1 MSSQNHTSPQSAG
14 KILCISHV
22 FPPKI
27 NPLTNRIKKLLEQ
40 FQGNWQ
46 VIALTSTENGF
57 LNEKTNVQ
65 IVKDPY
71 PAKLI
76 NFLNKLK
83 LNKFTYFFIWPDMA
97 IFWILP
103 AILKGY
109 QLIKEHKPDVIF
121 VFMMPY
127 SCSLVGIALK
137 WLTGIPLVLSLDDS
151 ISCTDMHPA
160 TSSRLHHYLDL
171 CLEKFYVRQSNE
183 IVYVSQFNLELVR
196 NNQPLSQHSKFHLIR
211 CGSDMLDFNLPVE
224 ELTNEETFEIVYTG
238 GMNGWYK
245 FHDPIQKTSLIKKIY
260 RFWMELGVYKL
271 VEIDYRTSSPVFIG
285 KAVQKIIDQNPNLKD
300 KIKIK
305 LYGNKCAESIVK
317 EVLELHNLSNIVSV
331 FDPLP
336 HAEVV
341 KLSKQADLLFITLPD
356 RLDGSEGGRIS
367 CKTYEYLT
375 TDRPILAAVPRG
387 ENWNYLNGKSGTWLV
402 RPNDVEAMSKVI
414 DAVLSAKFAGAPL
427 RYDRTHLQ
435 KELDYVYLAQDY
447 LKIFDKLC
455 NRSVD
460 LNNI

>member
-1 MSSQNHTSPQSAG
+1 MLAASA
-14 KILCISHV
+14 
-22 FPPKI
+22 
-27 NPLTNRIKKLLEQ
+27 
-40 FQGNWQ
+40 
-46 VIALTSTENGF
+46 NG
-57 LNEKTNVQ
+57 
-65 IVKDPY
+65 
-71 PAKLI
+71 
-76 NFLNKLK
+76 
-83 LNKFTYFFIWPDMA
+83 
-97 IFWILP
+97 
-103 AILKGY
+103 
-109 QLIKEHKPDVIF
+109 
-121 VFMMPY
+121 
-127 SCSLVGIALK
+127 
-137 WLTGIPLVLSLDDS
+137 
-151 ISCTDMHPA
+151 
-160 TSSRLHHYLDL
+160 
-171 CLEKFYVRQSNE
+171 
-183 IVYVSQFNLELVR
+183 
-196 NNQPLSQHSKFHLIR
+196 
-211 CGSDMLDFNLPVE
+211 
-224 ELTNEETFEIVYTG
+224 
-238 GMNGWYK
+238 
-245 FHDPIQKTSLIKKIY
+245 
-260 RFWMELGVYKL
+260 
-271 VEIDYRTSSPVFIG
+271 VFIG

-435 KELDYVYLAQDY
+435 KELDYVYLAKDY